1 MSKKTLLNEATI
13 RRFAK
18 LAQIPAMKIE
28 ETQTIE
34 EDEIDE
40 AHCPSGK
47 KDDDLEEGMYG
58 KKDDEEL
65 EEGVYGRDDDEKLE
79 ETEDLEE
86 ADMDMDM
93 GEEPEMDMG
102 EEPEMGEVE
111 AEVKI
116 DAGDLESLQAA
127 RDVIDQILA
136 AGPGE
141 PGDEPEMD
149 MGGEPEMD
157 MGDAPEMDDE
167 APMME
172 IDDEKLQ
179 EMINRVT
186 ERVSKRIV
194 KEALLRRVKKD

>member
-18 LAQIPAMKIE
+18 LAQIPAMRIE

-34 EDEIDE
+34 EDDLDE

-58 KKDDEEL
+58 KKDDEKLEETDDL
-65 EEGVYGRDDDEKLE
+65 EEGMYGKKDDEKLE

-86 ADMDMDM
+86 ADMDMDD
-93 GEEPEMDMG
+93 EPEMDMG
-102 EEPEMGEVE
+102 DEPEMGEVE

-136 AGPGE
+136 AGPAAD
-141 PGDEPEMD
+141 DEPEMD
-149 MGGEPEMD
+149 MG
-157 MGDAPEMDDE
+157 MDDDE
-167 APMME
+167 PPMMDDDEPPMME